1 MNEQSKIL
9 NFLPPDSI
17 WRSRFVRTTRAIPL
31 GVALLLM
38 WIIMNEMFNWLV
50 FFSGIVIAIVTIA
63 ATRAIIHRSYVDE
76 LWLGWR
82 TAVVLFPFTMYQIA
96 LAAWAMAKT
105 IVKGEPDY
113 VSFSYQSV
121 LHDDLSIF
129 LFCSMITLTPGSI
142 VINRKHN
149 LLTIICIGKDS
160 ASARQDCENLEKQ
173 IAKILHTDGNLR
185 ARSRRVADSRR
196 ATKMREAARA
206 AKRNASRQEVA

>member
-1 MNEQSKIL
+1 MNEQSPIL
-9 NFLPPDSI
+9 NFLPPGSI
-17 WRSRFVRTTRAIPL
+17 WRSRIVRTWRAIPL
-31 GVALLLM
+31 GIALLLM

-82 TAVVLFPFTMYQIA
+82 TAVLLFPFTMYQIA

-113 VSFSYQSV
+113 VCFSYQSI
-121 LHDDLSIF
+121 LQDDLSVF

-142 VINRKHN
+142 VVNRKHN
-149 LLTIICIGKDS
+149 LLQIICIGKDS
-160 ASARQDCENLEKQ
+160 ASARQDCETLEKQ
-173 IAKILHTDGNLR
+173 IVKILHSGGNLR
-185 ARSRRVADSRR
+185 ARSRRVAASRR
-196 ATKMREAARA
+196 ATKMRAETKA
-206 AKRNASRQEVA
+206 AKRDARRQEVS